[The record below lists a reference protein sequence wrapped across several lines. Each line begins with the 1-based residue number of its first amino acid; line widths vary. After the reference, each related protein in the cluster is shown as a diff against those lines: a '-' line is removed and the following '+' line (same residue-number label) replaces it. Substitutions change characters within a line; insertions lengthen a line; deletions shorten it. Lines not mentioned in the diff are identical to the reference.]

1 MPIIG
6 NLSHYY
12 VFCFCLCLS
21 IRQLIQTIFC
31 LLLVSDLCIWGMIA
45 WSNNR
50 QQVVL
55 LCACPTDPVWRDSLQ
70 AQQYTL
76 LITPVRVDMQCK
88 QILVWWHFD
97 SFLNNIVSCER
108 KSLKAWKAA
117 VFGVQFTPAVSASAK
132 KQLMRIKFLV
142 AASTQS
148 GKNMSPLSS
157 AKLKQQ
163 HYQQQQQ
170 QQPQAAS
177 TQAGKEYTNS
187 LSAVDP

>member
-1 MPIIG
+1 MFFVFVYQ
-6 NLSHYY
+6 LYY
-12 VFCFCLCLS
+12 WYS
-21 IRQLIQTIFC
+21 FC
-31 LLLVSDLCIWGMIA
+31 LLLESYSCIWRMIA
-45 WSNNR
+45 WSDKR
-50 QQVVL
+50 QQVVSV
-55 LCACPTDPVWRDSLQ
+55 CACPTDPVWRDSLQ
-70 AQQYTL
+70 AQQFTF

-148 GKNMSPLSS
+148 GKNMSSLSS

-170 QQPQAAS
+170 QQQ
-177 TQAGKEYTNS
+177 QRVNS
-187 LSAVDP
+187 